1 MKKIPLEW
9 SRIQKINKIVDR
21 SNPNTVIPLGDDS
34 FVYKNFS
41 GKSVWCQ
48 DLQVEGIHFKR
59 EYTSAADLGY
69 KSLAVNISDI
79 VAMGGTPHFAQVSL
93 AIPKEISDEWIEDF
107 YLSMAELADQCQCQI
122 VGGDLTA
129 SPGPIFVDVS
139 VMGSVENP
147 IPRKGARPGD
157 LLLCSG
163 PLGSSAAGLIALTNS
178 WPDFDFVKNQHR
190 RPRPRW
196 DLLKMLEEH
205 SQHIHA
211 LMDCS
216 DGLVVDSYKLIPF
229 QGGLKI
235 FAENLPLHPE
245 TPKVADR
252 MGVSSEDLAL
262 WGGEDYQ
269 LLAAVSPEAYQHF
282 QEWHLVG
289 QFTDAAGVFLEKE
302 NSSVAL
308 EELRGFKHFGS

>member
-9 SRIQKINKIVDR
+9 SRIQTISKIVDR
-21 SNPNTVIPLGDDS
+21 ANPNTVVGLGDDC
-34 FVYKNFS
+34 FAYRNFS
-41 GKSVWCQ
+41 GQSVWCQ

-59 EYTSAADLGY
+59 DYTSASDLGY

-79 VAMGGTPHFAQVSL
+79 VAMGATPHFVQVSL
-93 AIPKEISDEWIEDF
+93 ALPKEISDEWVQDF
-107 YLSMAELADQCQCQI
+107 YESMAELADQCQCQI

-139 VMGSVENP
+139 VIGSTDKP
-147 IPRKGARPGD
+147 LTRKGSQPGD
-157 LLLCSG
+157 LLICSG
-163 PLGSSAAGLIALTNS
+163 PLGVSAAGLIALTNR

-196 DLLKMLEEH
+196 DLLSNLKEH
-205 SQHIHA
+205 AHFIHA

-216 DGLVVDSYKLIPF
+216 DGLIVDSYKLTPF

-235 FAENLPLHPE
+235 FCENLPLHPE
-245 TPKVADR
+245 VKKVADQI
-252 MGVSSEDLAL
+252 GVPSEELAL

-269 LLAAVSPEAYQHF
+269 LLAAISPDAYQF
-282 QEWHLVG
+282 FDGWHLVG
-289 QFTDAAGVFLEKE
+289 QFSDVVGIFLEKE
-302 NSSVAL
+302 NETIPVQ
-308 EELRGFKHFGS
+308 ELKGFKHF